1 MAQDAVRASRYP
13 ERQEPSKLRGQ
24 VANPAEIPVSLVIDV
39 IYHDFYQPR
48 EALVSDFLS
57 FETFI
62 APKIIRIV
70 FLIGLV
76 LIAVGVVVRVI
87 VGLVHLE
94 LIAGVILPLIAAI
107 LAAVGWRI
115 YCELVLVFFDMRDKL
130 AEIAKKP

>member
-1 MAQDAVRASRYP
+1 MAQDAVRASRDP
-13 ERQEPSKLRGQ
+13 ERQEPSNLPGHA
-24 VANPAEIPVSLVIDV
+24 ANPAEIPVSLAIDV
-39 IYHDFYQPR
+39 TYHDIYQPR
-48 EALVSDFLS
+48 EAVVSDFLS

-62 APKIIRIV
+62 APKIIRVV

-76 LIAVGVVVRVI
+76 LIAIGVTVRVI